1 MPEQSRGDAAQEY
14 STCRAIAARA
24 ADQNIRVLRSQIGQG
39 VDDRPAQ
46 QPRAPY
52 QPLGEVATRFLQ
64 RPFEGF
70 SLFVSVNTWLAH
82 RWCDSSVWH
91 DCDQLQLGFQL

>member
-1 MPEQSRGDAAQEY
+1 MPGHSRASRRPEHP
-14 STCRAIAARA
+14 
-24 ADQNIRVLRSQIGQG
+24 VLRSQIGQG

-70 SLFVSVNTWLAH
+70 SLP
-82 RWCDSSVWH
+82 C
-91 DCDQLQLGFQL
+91 